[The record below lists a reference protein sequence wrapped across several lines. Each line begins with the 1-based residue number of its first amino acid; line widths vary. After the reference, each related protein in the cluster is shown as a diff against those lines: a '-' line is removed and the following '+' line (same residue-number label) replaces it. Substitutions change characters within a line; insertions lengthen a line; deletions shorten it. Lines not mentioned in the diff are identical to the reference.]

1 MKSSPRCWAVP
12 CAKWK
17 RSAAGSSSDF
27 DRSTKDGGDHL
38 KQAQVPEGA
47 EWLDNPHGT
56 APGLWIEHN
65 GTQIILLPGPPREL
79 KPMFEAKCAER
90 LARSVPRG
98 EAGNTNLQ
106 GRSLSESEVDER
118 IAPLYKQTTNPVTT
132 LLASPGEIEISP
144 AGHRPKRKGS

>member
-1 MKSSPRCWAVP
+1 M
-12 CAKWK
+12 
-17 RSAAGSSSDF
+17 AAIN
-27 DRSTKDGGDHL
+27 L

-90 LARSVPRG
+90 LARSVP
-98 EAGNTNLQ
+98 Q
-106 GRSLSESEVDER
+106 GRLVTRIYKVADLSESEVDER
-118 IAPLYKQTTNPVTT
+118 IAPLYKHTANPVTT
-132 LLASPGEIEISP
+132 LLASPGEIEIPP
-144 AGHRPKRKGS
+144 AGHRSKRKGS